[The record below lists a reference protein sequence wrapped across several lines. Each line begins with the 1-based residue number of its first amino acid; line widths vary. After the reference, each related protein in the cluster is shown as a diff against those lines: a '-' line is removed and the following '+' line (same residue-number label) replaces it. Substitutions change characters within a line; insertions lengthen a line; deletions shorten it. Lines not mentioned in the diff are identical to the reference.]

1 MSLERRFSYDD
12 PQHESVGSAGMLP
25 AFRGIL
31 PRIWMERSTGGAPR
45 LRILRNASGNMPDG
59 ASRMLALPDQQRC
72 APFRLRLLMILLC
85 AFFSLTAF
93 GQSESEFAKANQEYA
108 QGHFKE
114 AIAGYEA
121 LVRAGQWNANLFY
134 DLGNAYFRTRDF
146 GRAILN
152 YERALALDQ
161 HHPEATANLQIARD
175 ESRALELR
183 PTRLERYL
191 QFANVNQYSIAAA
204 VALWLGI
211 FGIVALI
218 FARRRSAALISLS
231 ILCLLVCALA
241 VWAIH
246 TLDYGSKGHALAIV
260 TGNDVQARLA
270 TADTANSVL
279 ALPPGSE
286 IKILSTR
293 GDWMYAAL
301 PNDLRGWIQT
311 KNAEQVRL

>member
-1 MSLERRFSYDD
+1 MKRRSYLIALLVC
-12 PQHESVGSAGMLP
+12 VGSASS
-25 AFRGIL
+25 AFAQ
-31 PRIWMERSTGGAPR
+31 S
-45 LRILRNASGNMPDG
+45 NA
-59 ASRMLALPDQQRC
+59 
-72 APFRLRLLMILLC
+72 
-85 AFFSLTAF
+85 
-93 GQSESEFAKANQEYA
+93 EFAKANQEYA
-108 QGHFKE
+108 QGHFTE
-114 AIAGYEA
+114 AIASYEA

-152 YERALALDQ
+152 YERAIALDQ

-175 ESRALELR
+175 ESRALELQ

-191 QFANVNQYSIAAA
+191 QFASINQYSIAVA
-204 VALWLGI
+204 VAFWLGI
-211 FGIVALI
+211 FGIGVLI

-231 ILCLLVCALA
+231 ILCLLVCAMA

-246 TLDYGSKGHALAIV
+246 TLDNGSNGRTLAIV
-260 TGNDVQARLA
+260 TGDDVQARLA

-279 ALPPGSE
+279 ALPAGSE
-286 IKILSTR
+286 IKILSIR

>member
-1 MSLERRFSYDD
+1 MTTKRTLTVLFCL
-12 PQHESVGSAGMLP
+12 GMAIVSP
-25 AFRGIL
+25 AF
-31 PRIWMERSTGGAPR
+31 A
-45 LRILRNASGNMPDG
+45 
-59 ASRMLALPDQQRC
+59 
-72 APFRLRLLMILLC
+72 
-85 AFFSLTAF
+85 
-93 GQSESEFAKANQEYA
+93 QSDADFTKANEEFARGN
-108 QGHFKE
+108 FKE

-121 LVRAGQWNANLFY
+121 LVGADHWNANLFY
-134 DLGNAYFRTRDF
+134 DLGNAYFRTGDF

-152 YERALALDQ
+152 YERTLALDN

-175 ESRALELR
+175 EARALELQ

-191 QFANVNQYSIAAA
+191 RFASINQYAIAAV
-204 VALWLGI
+204 VAFWLGI

-218 FARRRSAALISLS
+218 FARRRSAALLSLS
-231 ILCLLVCALA
+231 ILCLLVGGLA

-246 TLDYGSKGHALAIV
+246 TLDNGSEGRGLAIV

-293 GDWMYAAL
+293 GDWMYAVL